1 MVHRVVL
8 LLLLQQ
14 QQDELND
21 GVSSMCSPYDN
32 EGRWQHDQQ
41 VPRPAL
47 CHPQLSPW
55 TKLLHSAN
63 DQALTTSCGIDFN
76 SFLSLLM

>member
-1 MVHRVVL
+1 MVRQVVL

-14 QQDELND
+14 QQDELNN

-32 EGRWQHDQQ
+32 EGRQWRDQQ

-47 CHPQLSPW
+47 RHP
-55 TKLLHSAN
+55 
-63 DQALTTSCGIDFN
+63 
-76 SFLSLLM
+76 